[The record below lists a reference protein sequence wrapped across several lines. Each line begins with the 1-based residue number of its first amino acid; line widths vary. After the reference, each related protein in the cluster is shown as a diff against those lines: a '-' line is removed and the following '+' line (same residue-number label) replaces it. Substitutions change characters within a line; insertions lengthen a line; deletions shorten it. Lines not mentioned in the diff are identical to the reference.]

1 MYRKRILKHRLNK
14 RYYEFYQKLLMDS
27 NECICDI
34 LEHEEKYGM
43 ITVRQAKQFWHNLI
57 QRMCRF

>member
-14 RYYEFYQKLLMDS
+14 RYYLYWQR
-27 NECICDI
+27 I
-34 LEHEEKYGM
+34 LQYFVGDTSKTGLSCQHY
-43 ITVRQAKQFWHNLI
+43 II